1 MKGEIGLVY
10 LDNASTTKVYPEVV
24 KAITDVL
31 TNDWANPSSNYSIA
45 DKSRVLIEQVR
56 EQFAE
61 DLNCDPSE
69 LIFTSSGC
77 ESNSLAIAG
86 FLKNNRGY
94 DVYLSD
100 LEHAS
105 IRELVNDLF
114 HLCGHVIIPVNSV
127 GEIDPDTLR
136 SLLIERQKY
145 SNYKPFVTIQ
155 GANSEIGV
163 IEDIKALA
171 EVTHQ
176 YSGIFH
182 CDAVQL
188 FPEKQLDVKDLGVD
202 MLSIS
207 GQKFHAGRGCAVLY
221 VRKELKSWLSPLIYG
236 TQESGVRGGSYNTSA
251 IVGMGK
257 ALEIN
262 RLNKEKSHVK
272 TLRDKLLDKLLT
284 IPHTWLNGPKTYCN
298 RLENNIS
305 LTIEG
310 VPAEELM
317 TMCDLNGIIIA
328 KGSACQSHVPT
339 PSPAL
344 LAIGLT
350 AEQALNTIR
359 ITLDEFN
366 TEDEID
372 EAAETII
379 KLVEVIRSNAT

>member
-1 MKGEIGLVY
+1 MKGEKNLIY
-10 LDNASTTKVYPEVV
+10 LDNAATTRPYPEVIAAV
-24 KAITDVL
+24 TDVL
-31 TNDWANPSSNYSIA
+31 TNDWANPSSNYSVA
-45 DKSRVLIEQVR
+45 DRPRILIEQVR

-69 LIFTSSGC
+69 IIFTGSGC
-77 ESNSLAIAG
+77 ESNSFAIAG

-94 DVYLSD
+94 DLYSSN

-114 HLCGHVIIPVNSV
+114 YLCGHVTIPVNSV
-127 GEIDPDTLR
+127 GEITPDTLR
-136 SLLIERQKY
+136 SLFINRQKY

-163 IEDIKALA
+163 IEDIKVLA

-176 YSGIFH
+176 YGGIFH

-188 FPEKQLDVKDLGVD
+188 FPERRIDVKDLGVD

-207 GQKFHAGRGCAVLY
+207 GQKFHSGRGCGILY
-221 VRKELKSWLSPLIYG
+221 VREELKLWLSPLIYG
-236 TQESGVRGGSYNTSA
+236 SQESGIRGGSYNTAA

-262 RLNKEKSHVK
+262 RLNKGNSHVK
-272 TLRDKLLDKLLT
+272 MLRDRMLTKLST
-284 IPHTWLNGPKTYCN
+284 IQNTWLNGPKTYCN

-328 KGSACQSHVPT
+328 KGSACQSHIPT

-350 AEQALNTIR
+350 PEQALSTIR

-366 TEDEID
+366 TAEEID
-372 EAAETII
+372 EAADII
-379 KLVEVIRSNAT
+379 IRLVERIRSNE